1 MSATGGEWARWSSK
15 TIKDGSSAKTRRGRT
30 AERNCAAKLATGAAK
45 TPSAIPTTPSKVDP
59 RGTLEDARMAA
70 TTIRCAA
77 KIAVSCRKG
86 YTRGDFPGADGRL
99 ASFKQTY
106 IQWNTSQHLWDC
118 CGDYHCDGN
127 YTSETFTAKSPAEW
141 EAIPQ
146 KGNLGPDTSSSS
158 PGDELSTGAIAGIAV
173 ACGAAL
179 IAVVTLIAVCC
190 IRRRKP
196 ANKQWTGGNK
206 GTYAKLGPQHEMQ
219 PQPYA
224 GPSGARS
231 ASPMP
236 RSRDVSPAPASRGAS
251 PSRSPLVQ
259 GYGDGP
265 PAYPDRLAA
274 TKDDGA

>member
-1 MSATGGEWARWSSK
+1 MV
-15 TIKDGSSAKTRRGRT
+15 
-30 AERNCAAKLATGAAK
+30 
-45 TPSAIPTTPSKVDP
+45 P
-59 RGTLEDARMAA
+59 

-77 KIAVSCRKG
+77 KTAVS
-86 YTRGDFPGADGRL
+86 YQANDTHGDISAADERL

-106 IQWNTSQHLWDC
+106 IQWNTSQHIWDC
-118 CGDYHCDGN
+118 CGDYHCDSHDN
-127 YTSETFTAKSPAEW
+127 SESFKAVSPAQW

-146 KGNLGPDTSSSS
+146 KGNLGPDTTSSN

-173 ACGAAL
+173 ACGAAV
-179 IAVVTLIAVCC
+179 IALVTLVAVCC
-190 IRRRKP
+190 IRRRRP
-196 ANKQWTGGNK
+196 ANKKWVGGNK

-236 RSRDVSPAPASRGAS
+236 RSRDVSPVPASRGVS